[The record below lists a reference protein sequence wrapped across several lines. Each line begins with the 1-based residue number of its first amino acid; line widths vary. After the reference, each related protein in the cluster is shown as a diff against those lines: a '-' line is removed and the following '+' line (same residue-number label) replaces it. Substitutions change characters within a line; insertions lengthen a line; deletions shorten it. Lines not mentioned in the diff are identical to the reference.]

1 MTAAHTLHR
10 AVAGH
15 RALADALRR
24 QFPDVDDQAL
34 ADTLEGETT
43 FDGAVGRVL
52 RHMAED
58 EALVA
63 GLGVIMGEFAARK
76 KRLEARIE
84 RTREAIADAMSEV
97 GMAKVVTPLATVTV
111 RAGKPEVIVTD
122 EAALPTH
129 LTKTTVSPDKR
140 AIREAI
146 ERGETID
153 GVTLGNGASVLT
165 IRRA

>member
-1 MTAAHTLHR
+1 
-10 AVAGH
+10 
-15 RALADALRR
+15 
-24 QFPDVDDQAL
+24 
-34 ADTLEGETT
+34 
-43 FDGAVGRVL
+43 
-52 RHMAED
+52 
-58 EALVA
+58 
-63 GLGVIMGEFAARK
+63 
-76 KRLEARIE
+76 
-84 RTREAIADAMSEV
+84 
-97 GMAKVVTPLATVTV
+97 MAKVVTPLATVTV

-153 GVTLGNGASVLT
+153 GVTLGNGTSVLT